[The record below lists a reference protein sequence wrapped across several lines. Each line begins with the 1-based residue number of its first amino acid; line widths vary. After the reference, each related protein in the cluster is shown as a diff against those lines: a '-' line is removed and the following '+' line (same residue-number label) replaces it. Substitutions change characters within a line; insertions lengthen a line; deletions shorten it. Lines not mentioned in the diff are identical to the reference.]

1 MEIEIILGD
10 ITKLDT
16 DAIVN
21 AANCTLLGGGGVDG
35 AIHRAAGPSL
45 LAECIKIGG
54 GKTGEAYLTGAGRLP
69 CKYVIH
75 TPGPIWRGGKAK
87 FMSDRATA
95 DHMGMLATVMN
106 ALALQDA
113 FERKGADTRVMTAL
127 TITRVA
133 EPYIQRKAINHLNK
147 GRIVV
152 FACGTGNPYFTTD
165 TAAVLRAAEIG
176 AEAILLAKNVDGVYD
191 SDPKTNPNAKK
202 YDTLNYLDLLSNH
215 LGVMDYTAASLC
227 MDNKIPLIVFG
238 LKDEGSIMKAVRGEK
253 IGTLI
258 H

>member
-1 MEIEIILGD
+1 
-10 ITKLDT
+10 
-16 DAIVN
+16 
-21 AANCTLLGGGGVDG
+21 
-35 AIHRAAGPSL
+35 
-45 LAECIKIGG
+45 
-54 GKTGEAYLTGAGRLP
+54 
-69 CKYVIH
+69 
-75 TPGPIWRGGKAK
+75 
-87 FMSDRATA
+87 
-95 DHMGMLATVMN
+95 
-106 ALALQDA
+106 
-113 FERKGADTRVMTAL
+113 
-127 TITRVA
+127 TRVA

>member
-1 MEIEIILGD
+1 
-10 ITKLDT
+10 
-16 DAIVN
+16 
-21 AANCTLLGGGGVDG
+21 
-35 AIHRAAGPSL
+35 
-45 LAECIKIGG
+45 
-54 GKTGEAYLTGAGRLP
+54 
-69 CKYVIH
+69 
-75 TPGPIWRGGKAK
+75 
-87 FMSDRATA
+87 
-95 DHMGMLATVMN
+95 
-106 ALALQDA
+106 
-113 FERKGADTRVMTAL
+113 RVMTAL

-191 SDPKTNPNAKK
+191 SDPKLNPNAKK

-238 LKDEGSIMKAVRGEK
+238 LKEEGSIMKAVKGEK